1 MDWKEVTIYTTTAG
15 IGPVEALLEDHG
27 VEGYVLEDA
36 ADFEEFL
43 KDTEIYWDYVDEDLV
58 REKRAQETCLKI
70 YLPDSEEGAKQYAAL
85 RTALENL
92 KARDDTHAWGRL
104 CTETA
109 LTRQEDWEWGWKQY
123 FKPFPVGRRFLIKPS
138 WETVED
144 VQGRQILEIDPAS
157 SFGTGSHDTTQLC
170 MAALEEADLP
180 EPVTVWMKLDTGM
193 HRLGV
198 LPEQAEAFYQ
208 RLSQCKNV
216 RQPVNVVSHFARA
229 DEPECGATERQL
241 DIFTT
246 FTEGK
251 PGLRSIAA
259 SGGILL
265 WPQSHFDWA
274 RPGIIL
280 YGVSPLDG
288 GSTGAD
294 FGCQPVMSLTSSLI
308 AVREHKAG
316 EPVGYGGTWI
326 SERDTRLGVVA
337 MGYGDGYPR
346 AAPSGTPVLVNGREV
361 PIVGRVAMDM
371 ICVDLGP
378 EAQDKSGDPVV
389 LWGEGLPVERIA
401 AITKVSAYELIT
413 RLTSRVSMK
422 YVD

>member
-1 MDWKEVTIYTTTAG
+1 MQAATVVINRRALRHNLQRLRELAPASKLVAVVKANAYGHGLLETARTLTDADAFG
-15 IGPVEALLEDHG
+15 VARLEEALRLRAGGIAQPILLLEG
-27 VEGYVLEDA
+27 FFA
-36 ADFEEFL
+36 A
-43 KDTEIYWDYVDEDLV
+43 EDLAV
-58 REKRAQETCLKI
+58 
-70 YLPDSEEGAKQYAAL
+70 SAAVHSP
-85 RTALENL
+85 E
-92 KARDDTHAWGRL
+92 
-104 CTETA
+104 
-109 LTRQEDWEWGWKQY
+109 
-123 FKPFPVGRRFLIKPS
+123 
-138 WETVED
+138 
-144 VQGRQILEIDPAS
+144 
-157 SFGTGSHDTTQLC
+157 QL
-170 MAALEEADLP
+170 AALEQADLP

-198 LPEQAEAFYQ
+198 RPEEAEAFYQ

-229 DEPECGATERQL
+229 DEPTCGATERQL

-265 WPQSHFDWA
+265 WPQSHYDWV

-280 YGVSPLDG
+280 YGVSPLDDR
-288 GSTGAD
+288 STGRD
-294 FGCQPVMSLTSSLI
+294 FGCQPVMTLTSSLI

-326 SERDTRLGVVA
+326 SARDTRLGVVA

-378 EAQDKSGDPVV
+378 QAQDKAGDAVV

-401 AITKVSAYELIT
+401 EITKVSAYELIT
-413 RLTSRVSMK
+413 RLTSRVAMK
-422 YVD
+422 YLD

>member
-1 MDWKEVTIYTTTAG
+1 MQAATVVINRRALRHNLQRLRELAPASKLVAVVKANAYGHGLLETARTLTDADAFG
-15 IGPVEALLEDHG
+15 RLEEALRLRAGGIAQPILLLEG
-27 VEGYVLEDA
+27 FFA
-36 ADFEEFL
+36 A
-43 KDTEIYWDYVDEDLV
+43 EDLAV
-58 REKRAQETCLKI
+58 IAAQRLH
-70 YLPDSEEGAKQYAAL
+70 
-85 RTALENL
+85 TAVHSPE
-92 KARDDTHAWGRL
+92 
-104 CTETA
+104 
-109 LTRQEDWEWGWKQY
+109 
-123 FKPFPVGRRFLIKPS
+123 
-138 WETVED
+138 
-144 VQGRQILEIDPAS
+144 
-157 SFGTGSHDTTQLC
+157 QL
-170 MAALEEADLP
+170 AALEQADLP

-198 LPEQAEAFYQ
+198 RPEEAEAFYQ

-229 DEPECGATERQL
+229 DEPTCGATERQL

-265 WPQSHFDWA
+265 WPQSHYDWV

-280 YGVSPLDG
+280 YGVSPLDDR
-288 GSTGAD
+288 STGRD
-294 FGCQPVMSLTSSLI
+294 FGCQPVMTLTSSLI

-378 EAQDKSGDPVV
+378 QAQDKAGDAVV

-401 AITKVSAYELIT
+401 EITKVSAYELIT
-413 RLTSRVSMK
+413 RLTSRVAMK
-422 YVD
+422 YFD

>member
-1 MDWKEVTIYTTTAG
+1 MQAATVVINRRALRHNLQRLRELAPASKLVAVVKANAYGHGLLETARTLTDADAFG
-15 IGPVEALLEDHG
+15 VARLEEALRLRAGGIAQPILLLEG
-27 VEGYVLEDA
+27 FFA
-36 ADFEEFL
+36 A
-43 KDTEIYWDYVDEDLV
+43 EDLAV
-58 REKRAQETCLKI
+58 IAAQRLH
-70 YLPDSEEGAKQYAAL
+70 
-85 RTALENL
+85 TAVHSPE
-92 KARDDTHAWGRL
+92 
-104 CTETA
+104 
-109 LTRQEDWEWGWKQY
+109 
-123 FKPFPVGRRFLIKPS
+123 
-138 WETVED
+138 
-144 VQGRQILEIDPAS
+144 
-157 SFGTGSHDTTQLC
+157 QL
-170 MAALEEADLP
+170 AALEQADLP

-198 LPEQAEAFYQ
+198 RPEEAEAFYQ

-229 DEPECGATERQL
+229 DEPTCGATERQL

-265 WPQSHFDWA
+265 WPQSHYDWV

-280 YGVSPLDG
+280 YGVSPLDDR
-288 GSTGAD
+288 STGKY
-294 FGCQPVMSLTSSLI
+294 FGCQPVMTLTSSLI

-316 EPVGYGGTWI
+316 EPVGSWI

-378 EAQDKSGDPVV
+378 QAQDKAGDAVV

-401 AITKVSAYELIT
+401 EITKVSAYELIT
-413 RLTSRVSMK
+413 RLTSRVAMK
-422 YVD
+422 YLD

>member
-1 MDWKEVTIYTTTAG
+1 MQAATVVINRRALRHNLQRLRELAPASKLVAVVKANAYG
-15 IGPVEALLEDHG
+15 HGLLET
-27 VEGYVLEDA
+27 A
-36 ADFEEFL
+36 R
-43 KDTEIYWDYVDEDLV
+43 T
-58 REKRAQETCLKI
+58 
-70 YLPDSEEGAKQYAAL
+70 LPDADAFGV
-85 RTALENL
+85 
-92 KARDDTHAWGRL
+92 AR
-104 CTETA
+104 
-109 LTRQEDWEWGWKQY
+109 
-123 FKPFPVGRRFLIKPS
+123 
-138 WETVED
+138 
-144 VQGRQILEIDPAS
+144 
-157 SFGTGSHDTTQLC
+157 
-170 MAALEEADLP
+170 LEEALRLRAGGIVQPILLLEGFFNAEDLPVISVQGMHTAIHNLEQLEALEKATLP

-198 LPEQAEAFYQ
+198 RPEEANNFYQ
-208 RLSQCKNV
+208 RLSKCTNV

-229 DEPECGATERQL
+229 DEPECGATEQQL
-241 DIFTT
+241 DIFMT

-251 PGLRSIAA
+251 SGQRSIAA

-265 WPQSHFDWA
+265 FPQSHFDWV

-280 YGVSPLDG
+280 YGVSPLEG
-288 GSTGAD
+288 KPWGTD
-294 FGCQPVMSLTSSLI
+294 FGFQPVMSLTSSLI
-308 AVREHKAG
+308 AVRDHKAG
-316 EPVGYGGTWI
+316 EPVGYGGTWT

-378 EAQDKSGDPVV
+378 EACEKAGDPVI

-401 AITKVSAYELIT
+401 EVVKVSAYELIT

-422 YVD
+422 YLDE